1 MAEPYPEL
9 VLSGVLHGLSNAVAG
24 GLITAEESQYADGLL
39 PKAQELSVQIVQAQ
53 PVDDLAPWRQIMI
66 GELVGTAVA
75 ARTVAGT
82 MDDLPAVADISS
94 VLDDIWRII
103 DRF

>member
-24 GLITAEESQYADGLL
+24 GLITVEESQHADAVL
-39 PKAQELSVQIVQAQ
+39 PPALDLSVQIVQAQ
-53 PVDDLAPWRQIMI
+53 PGDDLAPWRQIMI

-75 ARTVAGT
+75 ARTFAGT
-82 MDDLPAVADISS
+82 MDELPLADISE